1 MWLSWLRALN
11 KRAHSRVTFPNHS
24 RSYDAIERG
33 VRFWGYDQ
41 SMEASFLM
49 TTEAFRCVA
58 PGVQPQ
64 EAADLLRVFDTNRDH
79 ICAIAAKVYSRD
91 GTDFCKLMAAD
102 FS

>member
-1 MWLSWLRALN
+1 
-11 KRAHSRVTFPNHS
+11 
-24 RSYDAIERG
+24 
-33 VRFWGYDQ
+33 
-41 SMEASFLM
+41 MEASFLM

-64 EAADLLRVFDTNRDH
+64 AADLLRVFDTNRDR
-79 ICAIAAKVYSRD
+79 IYAIAAKVYSRD